1 MPKGLRS
8 TEGLVRKIFGLTTA
22 NGEVLYYRGVP
33 DEAYE
38 PIPSVFRSA
47 MRKRYEDRLF
57 NELLSSNPDDFLG
70 DTSTLDKL
78 VRMQHHS
85 LPTRLLD
92 ITSNPLM
99 ALYFASAGHPDKTGQ
114 ITVFR
119 VREARIKYFDS
130 DTASCLA
137 NLARLSDKGRRSLD
151 LSLPRE
157 QFNVTTPVKKL
168 LHMIRQEK
176 PYFDARINPKDLS
189 RIIVIKSKLS
199 NRRIISQ
206 AGAFML
212 FGRDASFKNAINR
225 GVIAEQISINA
236 GAKET
241 ILKELDTLN
250 INSSSVFPMIDNT
263 AKYITTKYD
272 AK

>member
-8 TEGLVRKIFGLTTA
+8 TEGLVRKIFKLTPA
-22 NGEVLYYRGVP
+22 KGEVLYYRGVS
-33 DEAYE
+33 DETYE
-38 PIPSVFRSA
+38 PIPSVFRSS
-47 MRKRYEDRLF
+47 MRKRYEHRLF

-70 DTSTLDKL
+70 DASTLDKL

-99 ALYFASAGHPDKTGQ
+99 ALYFASAEHPDKTGQ

-119 VREARIKYFDS
+119 VREASIKYFDS

-137 NLARLSDKGRRSLD
+137 NLARLSEKGRNDLD
-151 LSLPRE
+151 LALPRAE
-157 QFNVTTPVKKL
+157 FNLTASVRKL

-189 RIIVIKSKLS
+189 RIIVVKSKLS

-212 FGRDASFKNAINR
+212 FGHNATFKNAINR
-225 GVIAEQISINA
+225 GIIAEHISINA
-236 GAKET
+236 GAKDV
-241 ILKELDTLN
+241 ILRQLDTLN
-250 INSSSVFPMIDNT
+250 INSSSVFPMIDST
-263 AKYITTKYD
+263 AKYITIKYD
-272 AK
+272 AR